1 MNKLYNLNSPWIEKY
16 RPTHFNDIIMDPINK
31 KIIEA
36 MLNKDYFP
44 NILLYGP
51 PGTGKTTTIINL
63 IHNFQKKHN
72 QLNKGLIIHLNASD
86 ERGIDIIRNQIN
98 QFVNSNSLFING
110 IKFVILDEIDY
121 MTKTAQYALR
131 YLLQSFNKN
140 VRFCLICNYI
150 SRIDESLQNEV
161 MRIRFN
167 NLPQNE
173 IIQFLN
179 VINEKEKINLTMK
192 NLESIQEFYNSDVR
206 SMLNY
211 IQSNQYNISNNN
223 NIICDKTWETFT
235 AIIINSNN
243 SNNSNNII
251 KFMEKLELEFN
262 NEIKMILKKYF
273 NYVIRKQPKYI
284 SKKLF
289 SLIEFILHDP
299 DINPTYIKKIV
310 GLTIHDIFVTPLD
323 I

>member
-16 RPTHFNDIIMDPINK
+16 RPTNFNDIIMDPINK

-121 MTKTAQYALR
+121 MTKPPNTHFVIY
-131 YLLQSFNKN
+131 YNH
-140 VRFCLICNYI
+140 LI
-150 SRIDESLQNEV
+150 
-161 MRIRFN
+161 
-167 NLPQNE
+167 
-173 IIQFLN
+173 
-179 VINEKEKINLTMK
+179 K
-192 NLESIQEFYNSDVR
+192 
-206 SMLNY
+206 
-211 IQSNQYNISNNN
+211 
-223 NIICDKTWETFT
+223 
-235 AIIINSNN
+235 
-243 SNNSNNII
+243 
-251 KFMEKLELEFN
+251 
-262 NEIKMILKKYF
+262 
-273 NYVIRKQPKYI
+273 
-284 SKKLF
+284 
-289 SLIEFILHDP
+289 
-299 DINPTYIKKIV
+299 
-310 GLTIHDIFVTPLD
+310 IFVFV
-323 I
+323 